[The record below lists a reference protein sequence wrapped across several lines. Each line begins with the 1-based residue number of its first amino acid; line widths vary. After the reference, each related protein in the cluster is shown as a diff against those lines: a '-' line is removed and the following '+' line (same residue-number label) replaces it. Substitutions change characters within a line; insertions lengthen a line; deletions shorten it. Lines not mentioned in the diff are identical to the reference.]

1 MRKKKKRKPEVGRS
15 IIVIIVCLLIKVPN
29 ELKPKKHG
37 SQFHRK
43 GKRKPYKKVCFC
55 LNWLFLD

>member
-1 MRKKKKRKPEVGRS
+1 MKPEVGRS

-37 SQFHRK
+37 SQFRRK
-43 GKRKPYKKVCFC
+43 EKRKPYKKVCFC
-55 LNWLFLD
+55 LNWLFLN